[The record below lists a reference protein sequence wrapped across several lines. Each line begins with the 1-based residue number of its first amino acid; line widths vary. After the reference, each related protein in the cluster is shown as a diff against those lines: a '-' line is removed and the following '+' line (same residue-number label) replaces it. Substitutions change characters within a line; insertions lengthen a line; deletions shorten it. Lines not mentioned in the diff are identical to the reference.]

1 LWIAIAIGC
10 WTICGAPQT
19 ASAYDPAP
27 PFAIALEEESLPAA
41 TASATPS
48 PSSSGS
54 PGATSPATQTPT
66 PAAPSQTPSPTADS
80 SSATYQP
87 PTVPADVPPP
97 TDFSSSPI
105 TAPVSDASLEPLIE
119 KTGDPS
125 LSASLRTTEE
135 ARNEI
140 AGNHFDEAIR
150 TLGHAISINSGNAY
164 AYFYLGRAYLMKK
177 DYHQALT
184 FFSRAEMGLNSDP
197 AWLGETISFEGA
209 CYEELGREQDAALAY
224 QRALQSAPGNL
235 MARAGYG
242 RLAAALPQPTPVEEQ
257 PSADDSDQSPPEEN
271 DIRTVPDNEPL
282 DTPPPDEAAPR
293 ASGSGQQSSPQ

>member
-1 LWIAIAIGC
+1 MAIAIGC
-10 WTICGAPQT
+10 WTIFGAPRT
-19 ASAYDPAP
+19 AAAHDYAP
-27 PFAIALEEESLPAA
+27 PLAIALEEESLPAA
-41 TASATPS
+41 TASAAPS

-54 PGATSPATQTPT
+54 PGATSPATPTPT
-66 PAAPSQTPSPTADS
+66 AATPSQTPAPTADS

-87 PTVPADVPPP
+87 PAVPADVPPP
-97 TDFSSSPI
+97 SDFSTSPI
-105 TAPVSDASLEPLIE
+105 AAPVSGASLEPLIE

-140 AGNHFDEAIR
+140 ADNHFDEAIR
-150 TLGHAISINSGNAY
+150 TLGRAVSIDSGNAY

-177 DYHQALT
+177 DYNQALT

-197 AWLGETISFEGA
+197 AWLGETIGFEGA

-257 PSADDSDQSPPEEN
+257 PSADNSDQSPPEEN
-271 DIRTVPDNEPL
+271 DIRIVPDGEPL
-282 DTPPPDEAAPR
+282 DTPPPDEAAPSSSSTNHR
-293 ASGSGQQSSPQ
+293 SSPQ